1 MNNPSRGKTIVRIL
15 LAVLVLAGLI
25 ILFKTLPVREWLTGK
40 NGAITWIEEQ
50 GTVGYLIFIV
60 LYIVLTVLAGPAWL
74 ITLAAGLVYGLI
86 KGTILVSIGS
96 VLGASAAF
104 LIGRHLARKAIARKV
119 EGKPKFKA
127 IDAAVAQRGFFIVL
141 LTRLSPV
148 FPFTLLN
155 YAYGLTG
162 VSFWRYF
169 FASWIGMLPGTFMY
183 VYLGSLGNTVTEGA
197 ETGQLILRIVGF
209 AATAAVTVYITKIA
223 RKALVSACPDG
234 KCLQDTG
241 NMKTGEKD
249 KLPEK
254 QPSFKE

>member
-1 MNNPSRGKTIVRIL
+1 MDKLSRKKTVVKVM

-25 ILFKTLPVREWLTGK
+25 ILFKTLPVRQWLTGE
-40 NGAITWIEEQ
+40 NGAITWIEKQ
-50 GTVGYLIFIV
+50 GTVGYLIFIA

-104 LIGRHLARKAIARKV
+104 LIGRHLARGAIARKV
-119 EGKPKFKA
+119 EGKPKFRA
-127 IDAAVAQRGFFIVL
+127 IDAAVARRGFFIVL

-162 VSFWRYF
+162 VRFWRYF

-183 VYLGSLGNTVTEGA
+183 VYLGSLGNAVTEGA
-197 ETGQLILRIVGF
+197 ETGKLILRIIGF

-223 RKALVSACPDG
+223 RKALISACPDG
-234 KCLQDTG
+234 KCLTDNDTNSPG
-241 NMKTGEKD
+241 KGKSPVT
-249 KLPEK
+249 
-254 QPSFKE
+254 QPSSKE